1 MSNHRVG
8 GARRRPV
15 RRGGAGLLAVLA
27 AATATLISAA
37 PAAAQSTRALVVV
50 GLGGTPE
57 YRERFTRWAVELQ
70 GALTGPAGIPAADV
84 VVLAERSDAAP
95 GVVSDRST
103 RENVVAALGDLAGRS
118 APDDRLLVVL
128 IGHGTA
134 QGEEGK
140 FNLPGPDISG
150 EDLAAALAVFPTQT
164 VAVVHTGSAG
174 GGFVAPLS
182 GPNRITLSATRTS
195 RERNATEF
203 AAFFV
208 EALTGDGSD
217 LDKDGQ
223 ISLLEAFTYTRAE
236 VARQYAEDNEIL
248 TEHAVLDDNGDGEG
262 SPDPGAEAEDGRLA
276 HAFRLGRAGGAA
288 ARVTDDPVL
297 NQLLQDRAGIQ
308 GRIDALRTQKG
319 SMSQEAYDTALEELL
334 VELALKTRE
343 IRAREGGDA

>member
-1 MSNHRVG
+1 
-8 GARRRPV
+8 
-15 RRGGAGLLAVLA
+15 
-27 AATATLISAA
+27 
-37 PAAAQSTRALVVV
+37 
-50 GLGGTPE
+50 
-57 YRERFTRWAVELQ
+57 
-70 GALTGPAGIPAADV
+70 
-84 VVLAERSDAAP
+84 
-95 GVVSDRST
+95 
-103 RENVVAALGDLAGRS
+103 
-118 APDDRLLVVL
+118 VVL

-140 FNLPGPDISG
+140 FNLPGPDMSG
-150 EDLAAALAVFPTQT
+150 EELAAALAVFPTQT

-262 SPDPGAEAEDGRLA
+262 SPDASTTAADGRLA
-276 HAFRLGRAGGAA
+276 AGFRLGRTAVTAQA
-288 ARVTDDPVL
+288 TDDPAL
-297 NQLLQDRAGIQ
+297 AKLYEERREIM
-308 GRIDALRTQKG
+308 GRIDGLRASRDAMT
-319 SMSQEAYDTALEELL
+319 EERYDEALEALL
-334 VELALKTRE
+334 VELALKNRE
-343 IRAREGGDA
+343 IKAREGGGS